1 MKYDGNEPFIFG
13 DKAFSDFNEIKALNT
28 EAKFNALDLYELKK
42 KILERSFNILWNR

>member
-42 KILERSFNILWNR
+42 DIGTKL